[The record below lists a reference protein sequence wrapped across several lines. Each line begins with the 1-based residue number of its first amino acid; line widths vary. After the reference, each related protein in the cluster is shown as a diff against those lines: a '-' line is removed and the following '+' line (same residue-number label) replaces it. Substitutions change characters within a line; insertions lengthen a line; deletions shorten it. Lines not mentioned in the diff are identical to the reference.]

1 MNTSILKNGLLAL
14 AFSTTVITTSFANN
28 YSSNLLITQSVI
40 SDEVT
45 ITIDKNT
52 KDSEF
57 KSIVKTLKSHDINA
71 KFSSIKR
78 NKDNEI
84 IAIKIKLEDDKG
96 NESNTSLSSSNPIST
111 ITLGAKDD
119 SLYIISSNSKSF
131 SFNGTHSLSKHFD
144 FSFDDDEHVMTIN
157 GKTFDFDDIKEQ
169 LKDAF
174 VFENDEDG
182 KRMILKLN
190 NFDFD
195 FDEGYEDDHEKHE
208 RKEKKVWISKNN
220 SLKFHFVDDPE
231 IEKLIM
237 IDGKKSDFKK
247 LDELAKNDKLQF
259 VDFLKP
265 YTAMSIYGKKAKD
278 GAIIATTK

>member
-14 AFSTTVITTSFANN
+14 TFSSAVITPSFANHFSGN
-28 YSSNLLITQSVI
+28 SQITETVV

-52 KDSEF
+52 KNSEF
-57 KSIVKTLKSHDINA
+57 KSIIKTLKSHHIDA

-78 NKDNEI
+78 NKNNEI
-84 IAIKIKLEDDKG
+84 IAIKIKLQDDNG
-96 NESNTSLSSSNPIST
+96 NESNTSLSSENPINT
-111 ITLGAKDD
+111 ITLGAKND
-119 SLYIISSNSKSF
+119 SLYIVSSNSNNF

-144 FSFDDDEHVMTIN
+144 FSFDDDEHVLTIN
-157 GKTFDFDDIKEQ
+157 GKTFDFENIKKHV
-169 LKDAF
+169 KDAF

-195 FDEGYEDDHEKHE
+195 FDEKHDNVDK
-208 RKEKKVWISKNN
+208 KEKRVWINKNN
-220 SLKFHFVDDPE
+220 AQKFHFVDDPE
-231 IEKLIM
+231 IEKLI
-237 IDGKKSDFKK
+237 IINGKNSDFKS
-247 LDELAKNDKLQF
+247 LNELAKTNQLQS
-259 VDFLKP
+259 VDFLKSD
-265 YTAMSIYGKKAKD
+265 TAMSIYGKKAVD

>member
-265 YTAMSIYGKKAKD
+265 NTAMSIYGKKAKD

>member
-1 MNTSILKNGLLAL
+1 MNTSFLKNGLLAFTL
-14 AFSTTVITTSFANN
+14 CTALITPTFANN

-40 SDEVT
+40 GDEVT

-84 IAIKIKLEDDKG
+84 IAIKINLVDDKG

-119 SLYIISSNSKSF
+119 SLYIISSNSNNF

-174 VFENDEDG
+174 VFENDKDG
-182 KRMILKLN
+182 KRMVLKLN

-195 FDEGYEDDHEKHE
+195 FDEDYEDNQEKHE
-208 RKEKKVWISKNN
+208 RKEKKTWISKNN
-220 SLKFHFVDDPE
+220 SQKFHFVDDPE

-265 YTAMSIYGKKAKD
+265 NTAMSIYGKKAKD